1 MSNTI
6 IITICSL
13 ILLAYVFDITSAKTR
28 IPSVILLLLVG
39 WIMRQIGDVLG
50 FQLPN
55 LTPILSVMGTVGL
68 ILIVME
74 GALEL
79 ELNKSKLPVIRQS
92 FIVSFFPIIILSLA
106 LAYAISS
113 IGGYPFRDSLVNAI
127 PLAVIS
133 SSIAIPSAANLAAGK
148 REFVIYESSL
158 SDIFGVLLF
167 DFFVL
172 NDTITTGSF
181 LHFLLQLL
189 AIILISFS
197 ASAFLS
203 YLLSKIEH
211 HIKFAPIILLVIL
224 IYGLSKIYHL
234 PALVFI
240 LAFGLFLGNLD
251 ELKRIKWIQKLH
263 PQDLNSEV
271 KKFREISIEAAFVVR
286 AIFFLLF
293 GYVIE
298 TAELLNPE
306 TLLWAVCIVAG
317 IFLIRAVQLRAVGL
331 PLMPL
336 LFIAPRGLITI
347 LLFLSIPV
355 SLSVDIINRP
365 LIIQIII
372 LTGFIMMAGLIFSHK
387 KKEAERDEPDAAP
400 QL

>member
-1 MSNTI
+1 MSNII
-6 IITICSL
+6 IITVCGL
-13 ILLAYVFDITSAKTR
+13 ILLAYIFDITSSKTR

-39 WIMRQIGDVLG
+39 WIMRQVGDFLE
-50 FQLPN
+50 FQLPS

-79 ELNKSKLPVIRQS
+79 ELNKSKFPVIKKS
-92 FIVSFFPIIILSLA
+92 FVVSFFPILIFSLG
-106 LAYAISS
+106 LAYVISMV
-113 IGGYPFRDSLVNAI
+113 GGYPFRESLVNAL

-133 SSIAIPSAANLAAGK
+133 SSIAIPSAANLASGD
-148 REFVIYESSL
+148 REFVIYESSF

-167 DFFVL
+167 DFFLL
-172 NDTITTGSF
+172 NDTITSGSF
-181 LHFLLQLL
+181 FHFLAQLG
-189 AIILISFS
+189 AIIIISFI
-197 ASAFLS
+197 ASAALS
-203 YLLSKIEH
+203 YLLSKIDH

-240 LAFGLFLGNLD
+240 LAFGIFLGNLD

-263 PQDLNSEV
+263 PQDLNEEV
-271 KKFREISIEAAFVVR
+271 KKFKEISGEAAFVVR

-298 TAELLNPE
+298 TAELLNAE
-306 TLLWAVCIVAG
+306 TLLWAAGIVAA
-317 IFLIRAVQLRAVGL
+317 IFSIRAIQLKVAGL
-331 PLMPL
+331 KLMPL
-336 LFIAPRGLITI
+336 LFLAPRGLITI

-355 SLSVDIINRP
+355 TLNIDIINRP
-365 LIIQIII
+365 LIIQVII
-372 LTGFIMMAGLIFSHK
+372 LSALIMMTGLIFTN
-387 KKEAERDEPDAAP
+387 KKENLESPAEE
-400 QL
+400 L

>member
-13 ILLAYVFDITSAKTR
+13 ILLAYVFDITSSKTR

-39 WIMRQIGDVLG
+39 WIMRQVGDVLE
-50 FQLPN
+50 FELPN

-68 ILIVME
+68 ILIVLE
-74 GALEL
+74 GSLEL
-79 ELNKSKLPVIRQS
+79 ELNRSKIPVIRKS
-92 FIVSFFPIIILSLA
+92 VVVSFFPIIILSLG
-106 LAYAISS
+106 LAYAISA
-113 IGGYPFRDSLVNAI
+113 IGGYPFRESLVNAI

-158 SDIFGVLLF
+158 SDIFGVLMF

-172 NDTITTGSF
+172 NEMVTTGSF
-181 LHFLLQLL
+181 LNFLMQLV
-189 AIILISFS
+189 AIIIISFT
-197 ASAFLS
+197 ASAALS

-224 IYGLSKIYHL
+224 IYGISKIYHL

-263 PQDLNSEV
+263 PQDLNEEV

-293 GYVIE
+293 GYVID
-298 TAELLNPE
+298 TAELLNGE
-306 TLLWAVCIVAG
+306 TLLWAVSIVAG
-317 IFLIRAVQLRAVGL
+317 IFFIRALQLKAVGL

-355 SLSVDIINRP
+355 TLHVDIINRP
-365 LIIQIII
+365 LIIQVII
-372 LTGFIMMAGLIFSHK
+372 LTSLIMMTGLIFNRK
-387 KKEAERDEPDAAP
+387 QGELKPVKGGQEPV
-400 QL
+400 

>member
-13 ILLAYVFDITSAKTR
+13 ILLAYVFDITSSKTR

-39 WIMRQIGDVLG
+39 WIMRQVGDFME
-50 FQLPN
+50 FQLPS

-79 ELNKSKLPVIRQS
+79 ELNKSKFPVIKKS
-92 FIVSFFPIIILSLA
+92 FVVSFFPIILLSLG
-106 LAYAISS
+106 LAYIISMV
-113 IGGYPFRDSLVNAI
+113 GGYPFRESLINSI

-133 SSIAIPSAANLAAGK
+133 SSIAIPSAANLTSDD

-158 SDIFGVLLF
+158 SDIFGVLMF
-167 DFFVL
+167 DFFLL
-172 NDTITTGSF
+172 NDTITSGSF
-181 LHFLLQLL
+181 FHFLVQLG
-189 AIILISFS
+189 AIIIISFI
-197 ASAFLS
+197 ASAALS
-203 YLLSKIEH
+203 YLLSKIDH

-240 LAFGLFLGNLD
+240 LAFGIFLGNLD
-251 ELKRIKWIQKLH
+251 ELKRIRWIKKLH
-263 PQDLNSEV
+263 PQDLNEEV
-271 KKFREISIEAAFVVR
+271 KKFKEISGEAAFVVR
-286 AIFFLLF
+286 AIFFILF

-298 TAELLNPE
+298 TAELLNAE
-306 TLLWAVCIVAG
+306 TLLWAAG
-317 IFLIRAVQLRAVGL
+317 IVTAIFSIRAIQLKAAGL
-331 PLMPL
+331 KLLPL
-336 LFIAPRGLITI
+336 LFLAPRGLITI

-355 SLSVDIINRP
+355 TLNIDLINRP
-365 LIIQIII
+365 LIIQVII
-372 LTGFIMMAGLIFSHK
+372 LSALIMMTGLIFTG
-387 KKEAERDEPDAAP
+387 KKEEPKAVAE
-400 QL
+400 L

>member
-1 MSNTI
+1 
-6 IITICSL
+6 
-13 ILLAYVFDITSAKTR
+13 
-28 IPSVILLLLVG
+28 
-39 WIMRQIGDVLG
+39 
-50 FQLPN
+50 
-55 LTPILSVMGTVGL
+55 
-68 ILIVME
+68 
-74 GALEL
+74 
-79 ELNKSKLPVIRQS
+79 
-92 FIVSFFPIIILSLA
+92 
-106 LAYAISS
+106 LAYAISMV
-113 IGGYPFRDSLVNAI
+113 GGYPFRESLVNAI
-127 PLAVIS
+127 PIAVIS

-172 NDTITTGSF
+172 NETITTGSF
-181 LHFLLQLL
+181 LHFLMQLV
-189 AIILISFS
+189 AIIIISFT
-197 ASAFLS
+197 ASAALS

-224 IYGLSKIYHL
+224 IYGISKIYHL

-240 LAFGLFLGNLD
+240 LTFGLFLGNLD
-251 ELKRIKWIQKLH
+251 ELKRLKWIRKLH
-263 PQDLNSEV
+263 PQDLNAEV
-271 KKFREISIEAAFVVR
+271 RKFREISIEAAFVVR

-306 TLLWAVCIVAG
+306 TLLWAVCIVVG
-317 IFLIRAVQLRAVGL
+317 IFLIRALQLRAVGL

-355 SLSVDIINRP
+355 GLSVDIVNRP

-387 KKEAERDEPDAAP
+387 KKETGEFGGQPEQDPAP
-400 QL
+400 EL